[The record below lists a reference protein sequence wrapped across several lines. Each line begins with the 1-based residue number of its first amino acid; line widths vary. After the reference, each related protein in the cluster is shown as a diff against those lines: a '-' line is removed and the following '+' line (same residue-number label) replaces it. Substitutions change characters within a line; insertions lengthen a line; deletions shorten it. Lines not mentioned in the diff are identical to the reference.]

1 MASAPL
7 PREIIKWLQSLD
19 LSFVLKN
26 PKRDLTN
33 GYLTAEIVSR
43 YFPKDVNMMNF
54 ENGTR
59 LAAKTDNWEQLYK
72 FFKKKGIAMTKQD
85 FDPVIHCAPGAAH
98 YFILKLYQLLTK
110 KAIKAIMPESR
121 DGPLPAYMRDTA
133 SHRLKDHEIDRVQD
147 RVERTFRAIDTL
159 GAYHEE
165 RRVQKAMEAPILLR
179 HERHLKA
186 RRPGQDLEML
196 SREIGEDSV
205 QVDEVRVK
213 ALQGDSTQLRQ
224 APGGRQ
230 GNAQPGAPAS
240 FQSTLIK
247 KVSTTRSAVGALA
260 AMAAPA
266 LFVKPAMDIMRP
278 LVQSIIQ
285 ESEDLVKVIDSR
297 KDIVVSFMEQC
308 REGKFDEET
317 KSFKYGV
324 PEEVSVRV
332 FDTLA
337 NRAQLLVESLT
348 RSPPEFWKVWS
359 TFYPALTDFPEQSAI
374 FESAVYL
381 FKRLG
386 DLMRDQDPTLTQQL
400 ITEVGLPSLS
410 KELCRSP
417 EKREALCAIV
427 YSYTQED
434 TLNHLLVL
442 RALKEKISD
451 LPVYI
456 SCLSC
461 LISRDAQ
468 LSLLD
473 DYLLDLY
480 IYYALMA
487 MQSPQPKVRVAGLS
501 ILSTI
506 AMCSSQHQSVV
517 ALIPGFV
524 ELANDEWWEVQA
536 QLILLSASLLSKIS
550 STERQDAATE
560 GDGES
565 ATGNLD
571 SPVSA
576 APGKE
581 STMLA
586 GEDGAPPG
594 AMDDVTAQLEA
605 IIGDLFVV
613 SNSKNVLQV
622 GLSALV
628 QLLDDL
634 PHLQPM
640 FMAVLLEQP
649 LPLRQRLLRPMD
661 GADQAPS
668 GHLGK
673 LTYVWGTSTR
683 EYEEKCIS
691 ALWPHLDM
699 AKTFVKQ
706 QETHTLDNWEMAHT
720 EVFLAT
726 LPEVFKEAEGE
737 EWLALFEKIKQ
748 YIFVALVDPN
758 LHLLSTRI
766 IKKFWLC
773 NVDIVASRSIEGS
786 TNTLLQA
793 LRLLYRDMG
802 IAKVDEQL
810 MLDFLKD
817 LWNRGGT
824 VKFEIESVITSFQE
838 NQPTEY
844 AASKLYTILA

>member
-1 MASAPL
+1 MAATPL

-33 GYLTAEIVSR
+33 GYLVAEIVSR
-43 YFPKDVNMMNF
+43 YYPKDINMMNF

-59 LAAKTDNWEQLYK
+59 LAAKVDNWEQLYK
-72 FFKKKGIAMTKQD
+72 LFKKKGLAVMKQD
-85 FDPVIHCAPGAAH
+85 FDPVIHCAPGAAVM
-98 YFILKLYQLLTK
+98 FILKLYMILTK
-110 KAIKAIMPESR
+110 KTIKPFAPAPPDSMP
-121 DGPLPAYMRDTA
+121 PAYMRETA
-133 SHRLKDHEIDRVQD
+133 SRRLKDHEISRIEDRVD
-147 RVERTFRAIDTL
+147 RTIRAIDTL
-159 GAYHEE
+159 GRYHEE
-165 RRVQKAMEAPILLR
+165 RRYMKAMEVPHLLR
-179 HERHLKA
+179 HERQLKA
-186 RRPGQDLEML
+186 RRPGKDLDMM

-224 APGGRQ
+224 APG
-230 GNAQPGAPAS
+230 APGAQKGATAGA
-240 FQSTLIK
+240 QCHLVK
-247 KVSTTRSAVGALA
+247 KVSTTKSAVGALA
-260 AMAAPA
+260 AMQAPA

-285 ESEDLVKVIDSR
+285 ESEDLAKVIDAR

-308 REGKFDEET
+308 RE
-317 KSFKYGV
+317 GV

-359 TFYPALTDFPEQSAI
+359 TFYPALVDFPEQSPV
-374 FESAVYL
+374 FESAVFL

-417 EKREALCAIV
+417 EKREALCAVV

-442 RALKEKISD
+442 RALKDKISD

-461 LISRDAQ
+461 FISRDAQ

-487 MQSPQPKVRVAGLS
+487 LQNPQPKIRVAGLS

-506 AMCSSQHQSVV
+506 AICSSQHNSVV
-517 ALIPGFV
+517 ALVPGFV
-524 ELANDEWWEVQA
+524 ELADDDWWEVQA
-536 QLILLSASLLSKIS
+536 QLLLLSAHLLGKI
-550 STERQDAATE
+550 TAADRQDGTE
-560 GDGES
+560 GEGDPS
-565 ATGNLD
+565 SDKLD
-571 SPVSA
+571 TPVSGY
-576 APGKE
+576 PGKE
-581 STMLA
+581 STLLA
-586 GEDGAPPG
+586 GDDAAAPG
-594 AMDDVTAQLEA
+594 AMEEVTAQLED
-605 IIGDLFVV
+605 IVGRLFVV

-628 QLLDDL
+628 PLLHDYTN
-634 PHLQPM
+634 LQPM

-649 LPLRQRLLRPMD
+649 PQLRRRLLRAVSEVEPET
-661 GADQAPS
+661 GSHA
-668 GHLGK
+668 GK
-673 LTYVWGTSTR
+673 LTYVYGSSTR
-683 EYEEKCIS
+683 EYEEKCVS
-691 ALWPHLDM
+691 AMWPHLDM

-706 QETHTLDNWEMAHT
+706 HDQSTLDNWEVEHM

-726 LPEVFKEAEGE
+726 LPELFLEMEGD
-737 EWLALFEKIKQ
+737 EWLALFEKVKQ
-748 YIFVALVDPN
+748 FIFVALVDPV
-758 LHLLSTRI
+758 LHLLSTCI

-773 NVDIVASRSIEGS
+773 NVEQIATRSVEGS
-786 TNTLLQA
+786 TSILLQV
-793 LRLLYRDMG
+793 LGLLYSDKDRM
-802 IAKVDEQL
+802 KVDEGL

-817 LWNRGGT
+817 LYSSGGT
-824 VKFEIESVITSFQE
+824 VQFEITSVIETFQE
-838 NQPTEY
+838 TEPQKY
-844 AASKLYTILA
+844 QSSKLYTVLDGS

>member
-1 MASAPL
+1 MAAAPL

-33 GYLTAEIVSR
+33 GYLAAEIVSR

-59 LAAKTDNWEQLYK
+59 LSAKVDNWEQLYK
-72 FFKKKGIAMTKQD
+72 HFRKKGLPILKQD
-85 FDPVIHCAPGAAH
+85 FDPVIHCAPGAATM
-98 YFILKLYQLLTK
+98 FILKLYQVLTK
-110 KAIKAIMPESR
+110 KIIKPFAPQPS
-121 DGPLPAYMRDTA
+121 DNVVPAYMRETA
-133 SHRLKDHEIDRVQD
+133 SLRLKDPEIARLSD
-147 RVERTFRAIDTL
+147 RVERTIRAIDTL

-165 RRVQKAMEAPILLR
+165 RRYQKTVEVPILLR
-179 HERHLKA
+179 HERQLKA
-186 RRPGQDLEML
+186 RKPGKDMDML
-196 SREIGEDSV
+196 SREINEDSV

-213 ALQGDSTQLRQ
+213 ALQGDATQLRQ
-224 APGGRQ
+224 APGGARPGGGQQ
-230 GNAQPGAPAS
+230 GAAQGG
-240 FQSTLIK
+240 QNTLIK
-247 KVSTTRSAVGALA
+247 KVSSTKSAVGALA
-260 AMAAPA
+260 VMAQPA

-285 ESEDLVKVIDSR
+285 ESEELAKVIDTR

-308 REGKFDEET
+308 REGI
-317 KSFKYGV
+317 

-417 EKREALCAIV
+417 EKREALCAVV
-427 YSYTQED
+427 YAYTQED

-442 RALKEKISD
+442 RALKEKIND

-480 IYYALMA
+480 IYYALIA
-487 MQSPQPKVRVAGLS
+487 TKSPSPKIRVAGLS

-506 AMCSSQHQSVV
+506 AMNSSQHGSVI
-517 ALIPGFV
+517 ALIPGFF
-524 ELANDEWWEVQA
+524 ELADDDWWEVQA
-536 QLILLSASLLSKIS
+536 QLLLLSAHLLNKI
-550 STERQDAATE
+550 TVAERVEGGAEAE
-560 GDGES
+560 GDTS
-565 ATGNLD
+565 VDQMD

-576 APGKE
+576 MPGKE
-581 STMLA
+581 STMF
-586 GEDGAPPG
+586 GEDAAPPG
-594 AMDDVTAQLEA
+594 AMDEVTNQLEE
-605 IIGDLFVV
+605 IIGRLFVV

-628 QLLDDL
+628 QLLPDYTN
-634 PHLQPM
+634 LQPM
-640 FMAVLLEQP
+640 YMAVLLEQP
-649 LPLRQRLLRPMD
+649 PPLRRRLLRPND
-661 GADQAPS
+661 EVAEAAPGA
-668 GHLGK
+668 K
-673 LTYVWGTSTR
+673 LTYVWGSSTR
-683 EYEEKCIS
+683 EYEEKCVAS
-691 ALWPHLDM
+691 LWPHLDM

-706 QETHTLDNWEMAHT
+706 HDTSALDNWEVAHL

-726 LPEVFKEAEGE
+726 LPEVFFESEAD
-737 EWLALFEKIKQ
+737 EWLALFEKIRQ
-748 YIFVALVDPN
+748 YIFVALVDPD
-758 LHLLSTRI
+758 LHLLSTLI

-773 NVDIVASRSIEGS
+773 SVEQIATKSVEGS
-786 TNTLLQA
+786 TNILLQA
-793 LRLLYRDMG
+793 LRLLYSNMDR
-802 IAKVDEQL
+802 AKVDESL

-817 LWNRGGT
+817 LYNSGGT
-824 VKFEIESVITSFQE
+824 VQFEITSVIETFQE
-838 NQPTEY
+838 TQPAEY
-844 AASKLYTILA
+844 ASSQLHTVLTSSP